1 MSLLNSLYSGVSG
14 LRNHQTMLDV
24 IGNNIAN
31 VNTIGYKGSRVTF
44 SDTFNE
50 FVRSGSNPTDS
61 NGGTNTYQ
69 VGLGSKINSIDRD
82 WNQGTFES
90 TGYNTDLA
98 LEGDALFVLN
108 NNGEQI
114 YSRAGTFAF
123 DSNYNLVNTENGAI
137 VQGKVATSSGVIPPG
152 NNLEDIR
159 LGQDLR
165 KLPAVATTEAVWGGN
180 LDSTS
185 SKTRSEAY
193 VQSGNVNSGTT
204 AGDTIEESNTVY
216 GEDGT
221 AYTLEVTYEKATAA
235 DTWNVTWDLKD
246 SEGTSVATSA
256 AAHVLVF
263 DASGDLDTIDGAT
276 PESDSIDV
284 VHVGSRVDFN
294 LDVTGVTQ
302 TSGTTTLSS
311 SVDGNREPT
320 IVNGTLTIF
329 DSLGNAHTL
338 TLQFTKTDDNNWL
351 WSADVPDESG
361 TLADN
366 SGTIVFNSNGSISA
380 ISPNPPVLSF
390 TPSGGAAQQNI
401 ELNLGSD
408 NEFDGITQTSADS
421 AISALSQNGSSSATL
436 SDVNIDQNGYIVGSF
451 SNGYSRNLGQIM
463 LATFSNLNGLTSV
476 GENSYIIGANSGDPL
491 VGAAGEPTNTTIQS
505 GALEQSNVDLSEE
518 FTRMIVSQRGYQANA
533 RIITVSDEILQEA
546 TNLIR

>member
-1 MSLLNSLYSGVSG
+1 
-14 LRNHQTMLDV
+14 MLDV

-69 VGLGSKINSIDRD
+69 VGLGAKINSIDRD

-123 DSNYNLVNTENGAI
+123 DSNYNFVNTENGAI
-137 VQGKVATSSGVIPPG
+137 VQGKVATSGGVIPPG

-284 VHVGSRVDFN
+284 VHAGSRVDFD

>member
-1 MSLLNSLYSGVSG
+1 
-14 LRNHQTMLDV
+14 
-24 IGNNIAN
+24 
-31 VNTIGYKGSRVTF
+31 
-44 SDTFNE
+44 
-50 FVRSGSNPTDS
+50 
-61 NGGTNTYQ
+61 
-69 VGLGSKINSIDRD
+69 
-82 WNQGTFES
+82 
-90 TGYNTDLA
+90 
-98 LEGDALFVLN
+98 
-108 NNGEQI
+108 
-114 YSRAGTFAF
+114 
-123 DSNYNLVNTENGAI
+123 
-137 VQGKVATSSGVIPPG
+137 
-152 NNLEDIR
+152 
-159 LGQDLR
+159 
-165 KLPAVATTEAVWGGN
+165 
-180 LDSTS
+180 
-185 SKTRSEAY
+185 
-193 VQSGNVNSGTT
+193 
-204 AGDTIEESNTVY
+204 
-216 GEDGT
+216 
-221 AYTLEVTYEKATAA
+221 
-235 DTWNVTWDLKD
+235 
-246 SEGTSVATSA
+246 
-256 AAHVLVF
+256 
-263 DASGDLDTIDGAT
+263 
-276 PESDSIDV
+276 
-284 VHVGSRVDFN
+284 
-294 LDVTGVTQ
+294 
-302 TSGTTTLSS
+302 LSS